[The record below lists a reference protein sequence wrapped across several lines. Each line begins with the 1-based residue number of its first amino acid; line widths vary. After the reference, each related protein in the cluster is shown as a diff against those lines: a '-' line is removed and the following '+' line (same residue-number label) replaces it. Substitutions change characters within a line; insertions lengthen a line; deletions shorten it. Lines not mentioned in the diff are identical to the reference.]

1 MNNNAKSMLVLAG
14 DGIGPEVVAE
24 ALRVIEWFVD
34 RRGSGG
40 WFLRTGLGLS
50 FGRMVPEVCRTLGVA
65 EQTYYRWHHRR
76 YSAIIRRTSRE
87 GLTPSPTCQPGKVVS
102 RKGDVAKDGN

>member
-50 FGRMVPEVCRTLGVA
+50 FGQMACSPSNFGVA
-65 EQTYYRWHHRR
+65 APRNRPWGAPTTEPSSLPVLYLA
-76 YSAIIRRTSRE
+76 SA
-87 GLTPSPTCQPGKVVS
+87 
-102 RKGDVAKDGN
+102 